1 MRNTTQNGSHTPPFP
16 DRTLEGMR
24 SDTIMVEVS
33 PDELSETSAGVVDV
47 FAALDRQFFWADV
60 VMVAAR
66 DSDADVLVG
75 EVVYT
80 PG

>member
-1 MRNTTQNGSHTPPFP
+1 VRNTTLPLSRPAAYARG
-16 DRTLEGMR
+16 GMH
-24 SDTIMVEVS
+24 DDAIMVEVE
-33 PDELSETSAGVVDV
+33 PEELRETEPGVVDV
-47 FAALDRQFFWADV
+47 FDALGRQFFWADV

>member
-1 MRNTTQNGSHTPPFP
+1 MRG
-16 DRTLEGMR
+16 
-24 SDTIMVEVS
+24 DTIMVEVE
-33 PDELSETSAGVVDV
+33 PQDLRETEPGVVDV
-47 FAALDRQFFWADV
+47 FDALGRQIFWADV

>member
-1 MRNTTQNGSHTPPFP
+1 MRG
-16 DRTLEGMR
+16 
-24 SDTIMVEVS
+24 DTIKIEVE
-33 PDELSETSAGVVDV
+33 PEELRETAPGVVDV
-47 FAALDRQFFWADV
+47 FDALGRQFFWADV

-80 PG
+80 PR

>member
-1 MRNTTQNGSHTPPFP
+1 MH
-16 DRTLEGMR
+16 D
-24 SDTIMVEVS
+24 DAIMVEVE
-33 PDELSETSAGVVDV
+33 PEELRETEPGVVDV
-47 FAALDRQFFWADV
+47 FDALGRQFFWADL

-66 DSDADVLVG
+66 ESDADVLVG

>member
-1 MRNTTQNGSHTPPFP
+1 MHG
-16 DRTLEGMR
+16 DA
-24 SDTIMVEVS
+24 IMVEVE
-33 PDELSETSAGVVDV
+33 PEELRETEPGVVDV
-47 FAALDRQFFWADV
+47 LHALGRPFFWADV

-80 PG
+80 PPR

>member
-1 MRNTTQNGSHTPPFP
+1 MHT
-16 DRTLEGMR
+16 DA
-24 SDTIMVEVS
+24 IMIEVE
-33 PDELSETSAGVVDV
+33 PEALRETEPGVVDV
-47 FAALDRQFFWADV
+47 FAALGRQFFWADV

-80 PG
+80 PPR